1 MARPHGELVLALQ
14 AAAGAGPGT
23 VRELAQ
29 RGVLGI
35 AAARYTASRMVDRG
49 QLVVVDASRP
59 AVLALPAAC
68 TEDAVVGA
76 DLVGVL
82 AGWHKA

>member
-49 QLVVVDASRP
+49 QLVVVDPSRP
-59 AVLALPAAC
+59 AVLALPTTTRTCAA
-68 TEDAVVGA
+68 AGA
-76 DLVGVL
+76 DLAGAL
-82 AGWHKA
+82 AGWRKT